1 FARLTRQRLATVFEC
16 AHKRA
21 RIYHL
26 RHRVLY
32 DSIGEPHSRLRK
44 PVALPRAVERLMVL
58 DAVLD
63 APGLRWLA
71 SEREKIEHFSLTLGR
86 VLRREEFPRLVFG
99 TGERRTVRYF
109 PDRVPIGID
118 TEGEAYVFLFLV
130 TRPAPV
136 DFRAFL

>member
-21 RIYHL
+21 KIYHL

-32 DSIGEPHSRLRK
+32 DCIGEPHSRLRK

-58 DAVLD
+58 DTVLD
-63 APGLRWLA
+63 APALHWFA
-71 SEREKIEHFSLTLGR
+71 SEREKVEHFSLTLGR

-99 TGERRTVRYF
+99 VGDKCTIRYF
-109 PDRVPIGID
+109 PDRMPIGVD
-118 TEGEAYVFLFLV
+118 EEERAYILLYLA
-130 TRPAPV
+130 TRP
-136 DFRAFL
+136 